1 MVDLALL
8 QSVSY
13 IAGALGVCVAALSFV
28 FNMRSTTKSR
38 RASLTNNLM
47 NSFLSEE
54 GMKRWHDLEIMK
66 WNDFEDYYRK
76 YDSTVNPDNYAKR
89 QSFWNT
95 CDLIGYQYRE
105 GLVDLGTVYNAGG
118 LWILNSWLKF
128 KPIIEEYR
136 KTEYPI
142 DHYENYEYV
151 AGELMKIQEKR
162 DPMYIKRLKEF
173 QDSHAMPTFNP

>member
-8 QSVSY
+8 QSISY
-13 IAGALGVCVAALSFV
+13 MAGALGVSVAALSFA
-28 FNMRSTTKSR
+28 FNMRTTTKNR

-54 GMKRWHDLEIMK
+54 GMKRWSDLEIMK
-66 WNDFEDYYRK
+66 WKDFEDFRSK
-76 YDSTVNPDNYAKR
+76 YDSTVNTDNYVKR
-89 QSFWNT
+89 QAFWNT

-118 LWILNSWLKF
+118 IFITYSWLKF

-136 KTEYPI
+136 KTEYGI
-142 DHYENYEYV
+142 DDYENYEYV
-151 AGELMKIQEKR
+151 ANELLKMKNKR
-162 DPMYIKRLKEF
+162 DPSYMKKVKDSYSMY
-173 QDSHAMPTFNP
+173 